1 MGPQLSGFGRLSYSS
16 AADGSESHLRPDALV
31 SPLFIRI
38 IEAATDGHTKEGDKP
53 VPYRGYYFKVL
64 KGQGPNAA
72 GGQELFPGG
81 IMIGGF
87 ALIAWPAEY
96 GSSGIKTFL
105 ANQDDIIFEKDLGPG
120 TAKLA
125 QDITKFNSDKT
136 WRLTLRRPWSR
147 HGFCGVCTQRKPR

>member
-31 SPLFIRI
+31 SPFSIRI

-72 GGQELFPGG
+72 GGAKNYLQRG

-105 ANQDDIIFEKDLGPG
+105 VNQDDIIFEKDLDQVRPNWRR
-120 TAKLA
+120 TLP
-125 QDITKFNSDKT
+125 NST
-136 WRLTLRRPWSR
+136 LTR
-147 HGFCGVCTQRKPR
+147 HGALR